1 MSPLRALMAAA
12 SVAVL
17 CGSAFAQTASD
28 GAQKHGWQ
36 KPSPEQM
43 AAWHTQRCN
52 DLYARKAGRLAYLQ
66 AALSITDAQRGAF
79 DQWRDAELGAAKE
92 RSEACL
98 AHAPGENHEHDA
110 LARNARME
118 KMLETKL
125 AELKTERPAL
135 EALYSSLSPD
145 QKKIFDRSEH
155 GFGHRHGHHMGGR
168 FGGHGMDHGQQ
179 LPG

>member
-1 MSPLRALMAAA
+1 MSPLKTLLAAA

-28 GAQKHGWQ
+28 GADQHHGWQ

-43 AAWHTQRCN
+43 AAWHSQRCN

-92 RSEACL
+92 RSAACL
-98 AHAPGENHEHDA
+98 AHAPGQGHEHDA
-110 LARNARME
+110 LARNEHME

-125 AELKTERPAL
+125 AELKSERPAL
-135 EALYSSLSPD
+135 EALYGSLSPE
-145 QKKIFDRSEH
+145 QKKVFDRSEH
-155 GFGHRHGHHMGGR
+155 GFGHRHGHHMGEGE
-168 FGGHGMDHGQQ
+168 HGMEHGQQ
-179 LPG
+179 TRG